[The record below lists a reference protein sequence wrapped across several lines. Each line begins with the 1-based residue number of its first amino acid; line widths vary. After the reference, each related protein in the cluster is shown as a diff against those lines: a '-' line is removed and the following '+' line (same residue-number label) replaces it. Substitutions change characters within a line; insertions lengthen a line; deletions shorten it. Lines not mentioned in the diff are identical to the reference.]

1 VEGVWELA
9 HRVPARLTAA
19 EGRRF
24 GLTVGLAFLAFAA
37 LVAWRGHPNV
47 ATTLGGLGALLV
59 VAGLVVPQ
67 RLGPVQR
74 GWMAFALAISKVT
87 TPIVMGVVYFLVVT
101 PTGILRRTFGR
112 NPLRPRADGSVW
124 FTRSAED
131 RGDLT
136 RQF

>member
-1 VEGVWELA
+1 MA
-9 HRVPARLTAA
+9 NRVSARLTPT

-24 GLTVGLAFLAFAA
+24 GLTVGLAFLALAA
-37 LVAWRGHPNV
+37 LVAWRGHPKV
-47 ATTLGGLGALLV
+47 ATTLGVLGALLV
-59 VAGLVVPQ
+59 VAGLVVPE
-67 RLGPVQR
+67 RLGPIQR

-87 TPIVMGVVYFLVVT
+87 TPIIMAVVYFLVVT
-101 PTGILRRTFGR
+101 PTGILRRAFGR

-124 FTRSAED
+124 VTRSAED